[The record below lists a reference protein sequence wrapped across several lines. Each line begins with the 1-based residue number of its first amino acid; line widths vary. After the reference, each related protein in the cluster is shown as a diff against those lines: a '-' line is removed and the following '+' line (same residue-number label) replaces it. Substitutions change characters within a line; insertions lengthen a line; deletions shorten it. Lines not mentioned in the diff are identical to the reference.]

1 VFLQH
6 SLSRS
11 ELDGLNYYKA
21 LLWARQAKY
30 FAYRVAA
37 GVTLGDPDPSKNAV
51 RLAEARQALEH
62 FLRNS

>member
-37 GVTLGDPDPSKNAV
+37 GVTLGDPGPSKNAV

-62 FLRNS
+62 FLRN